1 MPLPITRYRASG
13 YFRWAG
19 FVALAIAAFSVW
31 VALSSPYAWIAVGLA
46 VASAAVVF
54 LVAFGP
60 RIEIYESHL
69 KMANLAIPWA
79 QIRRLDHAFSIPL
92 IVRLT
97 LADKRR
103 VFVVHAGDPESSRS
117 LLRHLRRYSSEALI
131 DGVPYKQ
138 FWGAAL
144 GPGSSSKHLPPPH
157 YPLLMP
163 DDEAE
168 VERMF
173 QRLKTVGH
181 LDQKGASPKSSSP
194 TSSSPTSSSD
204 EK

>member
-1 MPLPITRYRASG
+1 MPLPIIRYRASA

-19 FVALAIAAFSVW
+19 FVALAIAAISVW
-31 VALSSPYAWIAVGLA
+31 VALSWPWAWIAAALA
-46 VASAAVVF
+46 LASAAIVL

-60 RIEIYESHL
+60 RIEIYQTHL
-69 KMANLAIPWA
+69 KLANMAIPWA

-97 LADKRR
+97 LSDKRR

-138 FWGAAL
+138 FWGEAL
-144 GPGSSSKHLPPPH
+144 GSNLKHLPPPQ

-163 DDEAE
+163 EDEAE

-173 QRLKTVGH
+173 QRLKAVGH
-181 LDQKGASPKSSSP
+181 LDQKGGNPKSSSP
-194 TSSSPTSSSD
+194 TSSSPTSSGD